1 MLTRIL
7 KPIDSKISLK
17 RINFFKKNIKF
28 EFLKIDRFQLKS
40 SKNDIF

>member
-7 KPIDSKISLK
+7 KPIDSKISPK
-17 RINFFKKNIKF
+17 KNQFFQKNIKF